1 MKKMWTVFCYVL
13 FGFLLA
19 GVYAFM
25 RLGFSTMDFSTGA
38 SPSWMTWDYIL
49 SETVR
54 YGIIGACGGLL
65 VGILGAV
72 TPPNSR
78 IGKKVSFLGAFGRT
92 LGAFIVG
99 MVWAIAVSFAVVFL
113 DRLDDDDQRTI
124 IMGGITV
131 VFALTALLGVFG
143 KRYVP
148 IPSARSYLGF
158 SGPSGG
164 YLGSVNDGG
173 AGYGSTGMGG
183 GGAGTGLFDGDA
195 GPRTVDAH
203 GSTTP
208 FNPHGG
214 IAGEGIWGTKYTQ
227 DAQGTRFYE
236 GTNIWGETISTD
248 RNGHTYHQTTGVF
261 GTQYDKDY
269 GSGDTWR
276 HTTGIFGGDMRVNDK
291 TGEKQRKATDLFG
304 NEKWIPE

>member
-1 MKKMWTVFCYVL
+1 
-13 FGFLLA
+13 
-19 GVYAFM
+19 
-25 RLGFSTMDFSTGA
+25 MDFSTGA

-72 TPPNSR
+72 TPPNGR
-78 IGKKVSFLGAFGRT
+78 VGKKVSFLGAFGRT

-99 MVWAIAVSFAVVFL
+99 LVWAVAVSFAVVFF
-113 DRLDDDDQRTI
+113 DRLDDQRAI
-124 IMGGITV
+124 IMGGIAV

-143 KRYVP
+143 KRCVP
-148 IPSARSYLGF
+148 IPSARSY
-158 SGPSGG
+158 SGYGG
-164 YLGSVNDGG
+164 GCLGSVNDGG
-173 AGYGSTGMGG
+173 AGYGSARMVGG
-183 GGAGTGLFDGDA
+183 SASIGLFDGGA

-214 IAGEGIWGTKYTQ
+214 MAGEGILGTKYTQ
-227 DAQGTRFYE
+227 DAHGKRFYE
-236 GTNIWGETISTD
+236 GTDIWGETISTD

-276 HTTGIFGGDMRVNDK
+276 HTTGIFGGDRRVNDK
-291 TGEKQRKATDLFG
+291 TGEKQYKATDLFG